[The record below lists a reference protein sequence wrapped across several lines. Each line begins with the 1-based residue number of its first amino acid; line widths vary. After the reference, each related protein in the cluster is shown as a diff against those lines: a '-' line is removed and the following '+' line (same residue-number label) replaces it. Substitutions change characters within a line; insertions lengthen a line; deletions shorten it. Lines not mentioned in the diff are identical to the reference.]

1 MENARERDEEADNL
15 IKDNK
20 QPNEEL
26 SFSSRQKP
34 STSPQLLVWVGK
46 GGKEQKLVGEL
57 VCRWDQAYS

>member
-1 MENARERDEEADNL
+1 MATSLCPCLDRRVLKPLDAGLMMENARERDGEADNL

-34 STSPQLLVWVGK
+34 STSPQLLV
-46 GGKEQKLVGEL
+46 
-57 VCRWDQAYS
+57 